1 MNLLKLRN
9 WICGS
14 ALIIG
19 FIWMPVAVQTG
30 CTTSSQRTA
39 YNSIATVEG
48 AASTAVEA
56 YYATVLPHVA
66 NGEAYNTNQVIEV
79 SKRFN
84 QLQTGLKLAASAS
97 RLGTNSVAPT
107 NLVQE
112 SADLVTFVTSITQN
126 K

>member
-1 MNLLKLRN
+1 MTKLRRLF
-9 WICGS
+9 CGLS
-14 ALIIG
+14 LILALAL
-19 FIWMPVAVQTG
+19 AVGALETG

-97 RLGTNSVAPT
+97 RLGTNSVAPA